1 MNNIIVLKYGGS
13 SVESIEKIKSIAARL
28 VNRSKNGQKVVVV
41 VSAMGKT
48 TNNLISMAKDVS
60 SIPDERDMDMLLST
74 GEQISISLLSMA
86 IKELGGNS
94 ISLTGIQAG
103 IETNNTH
110 TKARISSIDKE
121 RILSHLN
128 EDKIVVI
135 AGFQG
140 VTPDGDITTLGR
152 GGSDTTA
159 VSIAAVLEAPCEI
172 YTDVDGVYTIDPR
185 IYPNAKKLDVISYE
199 EMLELASRGA
209 KVLETRS
216 VEMGSKYKVPIL
228 VALNTEDVP
237 GTMIKEME
245 ETMENKVVTGMSIDE
260 NCLMVSLNNVPY
272 EGRNVSNIFAKLASE
287 NIYIDMISQTAPF
300 NSFISLSFTA
310 KEEDKH
316 KVKKVIESFYS
327 EYPTMDYTM
336 DSSVVKLSVVGVGM
350 ISHSGVASALFQ
362 ILSDNDIDF
371 YQVTTS
377 EISIS
382 YTINEYDMKKAVG
395 LFAEKF
401 DL

>member
-1 MNNIIVLKYGGS
+1 MNIKVLKYGGS
-13 SVESIEKIKSIAARL
+13 SVENIDKIKSIAEKLVAR
-28 VNRSKNGQKVVVV
+28 KENGESIVVV

-60 SIPDERDMDMLLST
+60 NVPDARDLDMLLST

-86 IKELGGNS
+86 IKDLGHDS
-94 ISLTGIQAG
+94 VSLTGLQAG
-103 IETNNTH
+103 IETSKNHN
-110 TKARISSIDKE
+110 KARISTINKDV
-121 RILSHLN
+121 ILNHLTSN
-128 EDKIVVI
+128 KIVVI

-140 VTPDGDITTLGR
+140 VTPCGEITTLGR

-159 VSIAAVLEAPCEI
+159 VSIAAVLEAGCEI

-185 IYPNAKKLDVISYE
+185 LHPSAKKIDSISYD

-216 VEMGSKYKVPIL
+216 VEMASKYNVPIL
-228 VALNTEDVP
+228 VALNTGDIP
-237 GTMIKEME
+237 GTIIKEME
-245 ETMENKVVTGMSIDE
+245 KNMENKVVTGMSLDE
-260 NCLMVSLNNVPY
+260 DCLMISLNNVPY
-272 EGRNVSNIFAKLASE
+272 EGRNISSIFAKLAKE
-287 NIYIDMISQTAPF
+287 DIYVDMISQTAPF
-300 NSFISLSFTA
+300 NSFVNISFTG

-316 KVKKVIESFYS
+316 KVKAIVESFI
-327 EYPTMDYTM
+327 EEFPTIDYTL
-336 DSSVVKLSVVGVGM
+336 DSSVVKLSVVGIGM
-350 ISHSGVASALFQ
+350 ISHSGVAASLFE

-371 YQVTTS
+371 FQVTTS

-382 YTINEYDMKKAVG
+382 YTINNYDKENAIK

-401 DL
+401 EL

>member
-1 MNNIIVLKYGGS
+1 MNIKVLKYGGS
-13 SVESIEKIKSIAARL
+13 SVENIDKIKAIAEKLVARKENGESI
-28 VNRSKNGQKVVVV
+28 VVV

-60 SIPDERDMDMLLST
+60 NVPDARDLDMLLAT

-86 IKELGGNS
+86 IKNLGHES
-94 ISLTGIQAG
+94 ISLTGVQAG
-103 IETNNTH
+103 IETSKNHN
-110 TKARISSIDKE
+110 KARINTINKDV
-121 RILSHLN
+121 ILGHLSN
-128 EDKIVVI
+128 NKIVVI

-140 VTPDGDITTLGR
+140 VTPCGEITTLGR

-159 VSIAAVLEAPCEI
+159 VSIAAVLEAGCEI

-185 IYPNAKKLDVISYE
+185 LHPSAKKIDFISYD

-216 VEMGSKYKVPIL
+216 VEMASKYNVPIL
-228 VALNTEDVP
+228 VALNTGDVP
-237 GTMIKEME
+237 GTIIKEME
-245 ETMENKVVTGMSIDE
+245 DNMENKVVTGMSLDE
-260 NCLMVSLNNVPY
+260 DCLMVSLNNVPY
-272 EGRNVSNIFAKLASE
+272 AGRNISSIFAKLAKE
-287 NIYIDMISQTAPF
+287 DIYVDMISQTAPF
-300 NSFISLSFTA
+300 NSFVNISFTG
-310 KEEDKH
+310 KEDDKH
-316 KVKKVIESFYS
+316 KVKAVVESFI
-327 EYPTMDYTM
+327 EEFPTIDYTL
-336 DSSVVKLSVVGVGM
+336 DSSVVKLSVVGIGM
-350 ISHSGVASALFQ
+350 ISHSGVAASLFE

-371 YQVTTS
+371 FQVTTS

-382 YTINEYDMKKAVG
+382 YTINNYDKENAIK

>member
-1 MNNIIVLKYGGS
+1 MNIKVLKYGGS
-13 SVESIEKIKSIAARL
+13 SVENIDKIKAIAEKLVARKINGESI
-28 VNRSKNGQKVVVV
+28 VVV

-60 SIPDERDMDMLLST
+60 NVPDARDLDMLLST

-86 IKELGGNS
+86 IKNLGHES
-94 ISLTGIQAG
+94 ISLTGVQAG
-103 IETNNTH
+103 IETSKNHN
-110 TKARISSIDKE
+110 KARINTIDKDV
-121 RILSHLN
+121 ILGHLAN
-128 EDKIVVI
+128 NKIVVI

-140 VTPDGDITTLGR
+140 VTPCGEITTLGR

-159 VSIAAVLEAPCEI
+159 VSIAAVLDAGCEI

-185 IYPNAKKLDVISYE
+185 LHPSAKKIDFISYD

-216 VEMGSKYKVPIL
+216 VEMASKYNVPIL
-228 VALNTEDVP
+228 VALNTGDVP
-237 GTMIKEME
+237 GTIIKEME
-245 ETMENKVVTGMSIDE
+245 DNMENKVVTGMSLDE
-260 NCLMVSLNNVPY
+260 DCLMVSLNDVPY
-272 EGRNVSNIFAKLASE
+272 AGRNISSIFAKLAKE
-287 NIYIDMISQTAPF
+287 DIYVDMISQTAPF
-300 NSFISLSFTA
+300 NSFVNISFTG

-316 KVKKVIESFYS
+316 KVKAVVESFI
-327 EYPTMDYTM
+327 EEFPTIDYTL
-336 DSSVVKLSVVGVGM
+336 DSSVVKLSVVGIGM
-350 ISHSGVASALFQ
+350 ISHSGVAASLFE
-362 ILSDNDIDF
+362 ILADNDIDF
-371 YQVTTS
+371 FQVTTS

-382 YTINEYDMKKAVG
+382 YTINNYDKENAIK